1 MTFENSLTS
10 HLEALRSPNPPSTAS
25 ENAKG
30 YTTPSRYSGSFMAS
44 HSQPSNE
51 AVRVGL
57 QRRFTTDLIKM
68 PKLTPIGQ
76 PPATKAEPIE
86 PSATV
91 RNKNLTSSSIFDS
104 GERTVVASETNHIIQ
119 RKAAKAVFQILSLFT
134 LQHNGHDL
142 MTHLSDHL
150 LSIELSSSPVQACM
164 IQPLFLESHLLIVH
178 ILSTDPY

>member
-10 HLEALRSPNPPSTAS
+10 HLEALRSPNPQSTAS

-30 YTTPSRYSGSFMAS
+30 YTTPSRYSGSFMTS

-51 AVRVGL
+51 AGRVGL

-91 RNKNLTSSSIFDS
+91 RNKNFILWSIFDS
-104 GERTVVASETNHIIQ
+104 GECTDITSETNHTYKEKLQ
-119 RKAAKAVFQILSLFT
+119 KLCFRSYLHSLYNTMAIMT
-134 LQHNGHDL
+134 L
-142 MTHLSDHL
+142 
-150 LSIELSSSPVQACM
+150 
-164 IQPLFLESHLLIVH
+164 
-178 ILSTDPY
+178 

>member
-1 MTFENSLTS
+1 
-10 HLEALRSPNPPSTAS
+10 
-25 ENAKG
+25 
-30 YTTPSRYSGSFMAS
+30 MAS

-76 PPATKAEPIE
+76 PPATKAESIE

-91 RNKNLTSSSIFDS
+91 RNKNLLLSSIFDS

-119 RKAAKAVFQILSLFT
+119 RKVARIVS
-134 LQHNGHDL
+134 DL
-142 MTHLSDHL
+142 I
-150 LSIELSSSPVQACM
+150 SI
-164 IQPLFLESHLLIVH
+164 H
-178 ILSTDPY
+178 STTQWL

>member
-10 HLEALRSPNPPSTAS
+10 HLEALRSPNPQSTAS

-91 RNKNLTSSSIFDS
+91 RNINLILSSIFDS
-104 GERTVVASETNHIIQ
+104 GERTDVASETKYIPYKGRLQKLCFRSYLH
-119 RKAAKAVFQILSLFT
+119 SFT
-134 LQHNGHDL
+134 LQHSSYDR
-142 MTHLSDHL
+142 MTHLSDRL
-150 LSIELSSSPVQACM
+150 SSIELSSSPVQACM
-164 IQPLFLESHLLIVH
+164 IQPLLLTITF
-178 ILSTDPY
+178 IYWPYTIY

>member
-10 HLEALRSPNPPSTAS
+10 HLEALRSPNPQSTAS

-91 RNKNLTSSSIFDS
+91 RNKNLTFSSIFDS

-119 RKAAKAVFQILSLFT
+119 RKAAKAVFQILSPFT
-134 LQHNGHDL
+134 LQHNDYDR

-164 IQPLFLESHLLIVH
+164 IQPLFLQSRLLIVH

>member
-76 PPATKAEPIE
+76 PPATKVEPIE
-86 PSATV
+86 QPSATV
-91 RNKNLTSSSIFDS
+91 RNKNITLSSIFDS

-119 RKAAKAVFQILSLFT
+119 RKVAKAVFQILSLFT
-134 LQHNGHDL
+134 PQHNGYDL

-164 IQPLFLESHLLIVH
+164 IQPLLRITFAHR
-178 ILSTDPY
+178 PYYLY